1 MSLNSI
7 EIKEDWSQKLIWR
20 AQQIMQTMK
29 AEWKVT
35 ILSRE
40 ATANIDRQLE
50 EALQL
55 IKEDFRG
62 KERQSRREI
71 IKRESTST
79 EI

>member
-1 MSLNSI
+1 
-7 EIKEDWSQKLIWR
+7 
-20 AQQIMQTMK
+20 
-29 AEWKVT
+29 VT